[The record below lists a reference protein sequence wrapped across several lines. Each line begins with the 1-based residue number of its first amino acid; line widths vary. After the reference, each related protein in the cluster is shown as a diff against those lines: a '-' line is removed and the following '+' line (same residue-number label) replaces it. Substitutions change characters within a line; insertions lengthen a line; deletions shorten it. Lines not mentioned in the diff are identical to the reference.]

1 MLISTF
7 DSVRIKCT
15 HLDEPLKQQAAFG
28 VQQRKRKKNVYFLKP
43 YFVTYF
49 MTESLRFSNI

>member
-7 DSVRIKCT
+7 DSLRIKCA

-28 VQQRKRKKNVYFLKP
+28 VQQRKREKSIFFKTIF
-43 YFVTYF
+43 
-49 MTESLRFSNI
+49 ESLRFSNI